1 MSYLKT
7 LESSGFTTK
16 LLASETDFEITGT
29 TFFFR
34 FQRMKP
40 APLINQKRL
49 NQPKQY
55 EECLVVHHWNY
66 YFVLPISSSLEKKKC
81 EKII

>member
-29 TFFFR
+29 FFFW
-34 FQRMKP
+34 RMKH
-40 APLINQKRL
+40 ASLINQKRL
-49 NQPKQY
+49 NQLEQHK
-55 EECLVVHHWNY
+55 ERLVVYHWNY
-66 YFVLPISSSLEKKKC
+66 YFVLPISSSLEEKKKC
-81 EKII
+81 EKFI

>member
-29 TFFFR
+29 TFFFS
-34 FQRMKP
+34 F
-40 APLINQKRL
+40 
-49 NQPKQY
+49 
-55 EECLVVHHWNY
+55 
-66 YFVLPISSSLEKKKC
+66 LENETC
-81 EKII
+81 SFN